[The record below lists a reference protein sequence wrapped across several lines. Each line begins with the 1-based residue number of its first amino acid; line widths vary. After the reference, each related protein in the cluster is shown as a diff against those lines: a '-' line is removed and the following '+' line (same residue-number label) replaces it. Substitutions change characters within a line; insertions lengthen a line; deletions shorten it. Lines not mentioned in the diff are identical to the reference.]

1 MRMRMTGRALTRL
14 LAGEGRRLTVSGPAS
29 YAPRAT
35 YTVAASELIAMGDTY
50 PALRDRATNKR
61 AVGTEVEALVAYLED
76 R

>member
-35 YTVAASELIAMGDTY
+35 YTVAGSELIAMGDTY